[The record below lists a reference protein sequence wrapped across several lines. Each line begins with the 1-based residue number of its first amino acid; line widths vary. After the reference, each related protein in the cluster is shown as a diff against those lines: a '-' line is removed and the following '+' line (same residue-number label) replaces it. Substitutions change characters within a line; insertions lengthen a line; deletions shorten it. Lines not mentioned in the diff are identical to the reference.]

1 MKQGKIRRMLV
12 GANTADGYKSFA
24 EQNLCGLERVFML
37 MGAAGCGK
45 SGIIAR
51 VAASMAARGLD
62 VELWQSAA
70 EAGTAD
76 GVVIPGLLA
85 AVVDAGF
92 MEHMH
97 PQNPGVVEEVYDL
110 GSCWEQDVLRGN
122 RDEIKELAARV
133 KENMQERSGL
143 LTVLAQNCPPGYVAD
158 GVVLDEAG
166 LDRIAAGLADEI
178 FNARQAQVRRFFA
191 AAYTADGWYSLAQE
205 LSAGCGRRILLG
217 RQAGAVLALL
227 VTKAAA
233 LGLKVEVFY
242 DVLRPDV
249 IQMVILPQ
257 LGVAVADA
265 ETPGLQPLYTDELYG
280 RFADVDGD
288 VDGDNADDVADVAL
302 KLAQLKLLLRKGGD
316 MERRL
321 AAKYT
326 AAMDFE
332 RVDAVCGEILA
343 KLWQMAAER
352 GC

>member
-1 MKQGKIRRMLV
+1 MKQGKIRRLLV
-12 GANTADGYKSFA
+12 GASTANGYKSFA

-37 MGAAGCGK
+37 MGVAGCGK

-62 VELWQSAA
+62 VELWQSATDT
-70 EAGTAD
+70 GTAD
-76 GVVIPGLLA
+76 GVVIPELAA

-97 PQNPGVVEEVYDL
+97 PQNPGVVEEVYNM
-110 GSCWEQDVLRGN
+110 GACWEQNMLRAD
-122 RDEIKELAARV
+122 REEIALLAAKV
-133 KENMQERSGL
+133 KENMREKSGL
-143 LTVLAQNCPPGYVAD
+143 LAVLAQNCPPRYVGD
-158 GVVLDEAG
+158 GFELDEDE

-178 FNARQAQVRRFFA
+178 FDERQARVRKFFA
-191 AAYTADGWYSLAQE
+191 AAYTADGLCGLAQE
-205 LSAGCGRRILLG
+205 LCAGCRRRILLG
-217 RQAGAVLALL
+217 DEAGAVLARL
-227 VTKAAA
+227 VKRAVA
-233 LGLKVEVFY
+233 LGLDVEVFY

-249 IQMVILPQ
+249 MQMVILPQ
-257 LGVAVADA
+257 LAVAVADSQ
-265 ETPGLQPLYTDELYG
+265 TPGLQPLAVDELYG
-280 RFADVDGD
+280 RFATG
-288 VDGDNADDVADVAL
+288 DVADEVAAEVPDVAHL
-302 KLAQLKLLLRKGGD
+302 LAGLCLLLRQGGE

-343 KLWQMAAER
+343 KLWQMVAER

>member
-1 MKQGKIRRMLV
+1 MKQGKIRRLLV
-12 GANTADGYKSFA
+12 GASTAGGYKSFA

-51 VAASMAARGLD
+51 VAAGMAARGLD
-62 VELWQSAA
+62 VELWQSAT

-76 GVVIPGLLA
+76 GVVIPELLA

-97 PQNPGVVEEVYDL
+97 PKNPGVVEEVYNL
-110 GSCWEQDVLRGN
+110 GGCWEQDVLRKN
-122 RDEIKELAARV
+122 RDEIKELAAKV
-133 KENMQERSGL
+133 KENMQERCGL
-143 LTVLAQNCPPGYVAD
+143 LAVLAQNCPTEYVAD
-158 GVVLDEAG
+158 GVALDEAE

-178 FNARQAQVRRFFA
+178 FNTRQAQVRRFFA

-205 LSAGCGRRILLG
+205 LSAVCGRRILLG
-217 RQAGAVLALL
+217 EQAGEVLARL
-227 VTKAAA
+227 VAKAAA

-242 DVLRPDV
+242 DVLRPEV

-265 ETPGLQPLYTDELYG
+265 KTPGLQPLYTDEIYG
-280 RFADVDGD
+280 QFADDT
-288 VDGDNADDVADVAL
+288 DDVAGDVPDVARSLAHL
-302 KLAQLKLLLRKGGD
+302 KLALRRGGD